1 MLTQDISKD
10 KPKTDHDYRLAKC
23 SKNNPLLFLVF
34 FFFFVSVEGMI
45 YKQVLLRCEC
55 FNFSCIFKSLWFT
68 VLFFGQFLL
77 QSLNLSLLDQRPPEQ
92 H

>member
-34 FFFFVSVEGMI
+34 FF
-45 YKQVLLRCEC
+45 LC
-55 FNFSCIFKSLWFT
+55 FCRRNDI
-68 VLFFGQFLL
+68 
-77 QSLNLSLLDQRPPEQ
+77 
-92 H
+92 